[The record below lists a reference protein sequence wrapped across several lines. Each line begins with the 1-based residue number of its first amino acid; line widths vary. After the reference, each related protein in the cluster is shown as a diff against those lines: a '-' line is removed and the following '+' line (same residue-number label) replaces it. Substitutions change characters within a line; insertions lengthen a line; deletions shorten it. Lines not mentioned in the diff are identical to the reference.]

1 MEILRCVA
9 KGLSNKA
16 IAKELHLSLY
26 TVKSHI
32 HRILEK
38 TNCATRDQAVGKI
51 LHLKPMDSPCEA
63 CPVNNAKAFI
73 RKAKLFAADL
83 RRMADELEGV

>member
-26 TVKSHI
+26 TVKAHV

-38 TNCATRDQAVGKI
+38 TGSATRDQAVGKI
-51 LHLKPMDSPCEA
+51 LHLKPMQSPCEA
-63 CPVNNAKAFI
+63 CPVTHATKFTQ
-73 RKAKLFAADL
+73 KAKLFAADL
-83 RRMADELEGV
+83 RRMADELEGI